1 MSDLA
6 TIYERNEAFAASFD
20 DGDLPIKPNL
30 STIILSCV
38 DARVDPTRF
47 AGLALG
53 DALVM
58 RTIGARVTETAM
70 TEIAALWQLMK
81 LGLGT
86 DPMLGLAI
94 IHHTQCGMT
103 RFAQPEVA
111 TKLNEVFG
119 SPRVVDTYAIADSRS
134 AIETDV
140 ERALGATDT
149 PPGLT
154 ISGHLYDL
162 PTGRLE
168 EIVPPVVAA

>member
-1 MSDLA
+1 MSDLT

-20 DGDLPIKPNL
+20 DGNLPIKPNL

-38 DARVDPTRF
+38 DARVDPTQY

-58 RTIGARVTETAM
+58 RTVGARVTETAM
-70 TEIAALWQLMK
+70 TEIAALWHLMT

-111 TKLNEVFG
+111 EAITEIFRN
-119 SPRVVDTYAIADSRS
+119 SNVVDTYAIADSRS

-140 ERALGATDT
+140 QRALGATDT

-162 PTGRLE
+162 ATGRIE